1 MFLISCIAFLF
12 IQYLKIGVVN
22 DMADMNKLL
31 GQLLGSGAAGGF
43 AGGLAGSL
51 TGNLLSSKKGLKMGK
66 SAVKMGGIA
75 AVGALAYAAYQRY
88 SSGTATG
95 GQAAM
100 PEGRSAVPQSNEPE
114 LVPAPEGSAFIP
126 AKNDTAGQEA
136 LGLTLVRAMI
146 AAARSDGRLD
156 AQESQAIFQR
166 IESLGLDPESQS
178 LLVAEMGRPADMD
191 AIVESATSP
200 EVAAEIYIASLLA
213 IDVDTAAEQS
223 YLSMLAARLNIPP
236 DLAAELR
243 RQVEA
248 QAGS

>member
-1 MFLISCIAFLF
+1 
-12 IQYLKIGVVN
+12 
-22 DMADMNKLL
+22 MADMNKLL

-43 AGGLAGSL
+43 AGGLAGGL
-51 TGNLLSSKKGLKMGK
+51 AGNLLSSKSGRKMGK
-66 SAVKMGGIA
+66 KALKMGGIA

-88 SSGTATG
+88 SAGTPAG
-95 GQAAM
+95 EQVAA
-100 PEGRSAVPQSNEPE
+100 SQSKEPE
-114 LVPAPEGSAFIP
+114 FVPVPEGSPFLP
-126 AKNDTAGQEA
+126 AKEDSAGQEA
-136 LGLTLVRAMI
+136 LGLLLVRAMI

-178 LLVAEMGRPADMD
+178 LLVAEMGRPVDID
-191 AIVESATSP
+191 AIVNSATSP

-223 YLSMLAARLNIPP
+223 YLAMLAARLNIPP

-248 QAGS
+248 QATL